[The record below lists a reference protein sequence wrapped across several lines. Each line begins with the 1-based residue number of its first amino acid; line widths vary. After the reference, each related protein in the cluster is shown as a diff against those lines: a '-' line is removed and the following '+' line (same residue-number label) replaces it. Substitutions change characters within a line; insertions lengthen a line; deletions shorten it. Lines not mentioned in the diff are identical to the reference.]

1 MSLLRTENLTKKF
14 GELVAVNDVTLSIEE
29 SGIMAIIGPN
39 GAGKTTYFNLLTGYL
54 TPSDG
59 KIFLRDEEITH
70 QPPSLIVHKG
80 LSRSFQIPAYF
91 PEYTVFEN
99 IHTGVMNH
107 LGYGYNFFKA
117 ATELQDV
124 NDETSK
130 LIERLGLE
138 EQRNLKAKY
147 LSHGDKKIL
156 DIAMSLALEP
166 EIMLLDEPT
175 SGVSGPDRTTV
186 IKFIEKLAETVK
198 VVIVEHDMD
207 IVFGICERIVV
218 LYQGAVL
225 ADGTLDE
232 VRQNPDVQKAYLG
245 GKGEE

>member
-1 MSLLRTENLTKKF
+1 VSLLRTENLTKKF

-29 SGIMAIIGPN
+29 KGIMAIIGPN

-54 TPSDG
+54 TPTTG
-59 KIFLRDEEITH
+59 KIFLGDEEITN

-80 LSRSFQIPAYF
+80 LARSFQIPAYF

-99 IHTGVMNH
+99 IHTGVLNH
-107 LGYGYNFFKA
+107 LGYAFNFFKNA
-117 ATELQDV
+117 GELQDV
-124 NDETSK
+124 NDQTDA

-138 EQRNLKAKY
+138 DKRNLKSKY

-156 DIAMSLALEP
+156 DIAMSLTLEP

-175 SGVSGPDRTTV
+175 SGVSGSDRMAV
-186 IKFIEKLAETVK
+186 IKFIEKLAENVK

-207 IVFGICERIVV
+207 IVFGISDRIVV
-218 LYQGAVL
+218 MYQGTIL

-232 VRQNPDVQKAYLG
+232 VRHNKDVQRAYLG
-245 GKGEE
+245 GGEE